1 MISSSSV
8 LRESPR
14 AADPPRR
21 LVERL
26 VGFWPPV
33 LVLVGWQLA
42 AMISP
47 TPFLVA
53 PPPAKILAAVPGLV
67 ADGLLV
73 DLGKTLARIAVGV
86 GVGATAGLLLGYAI
100 GSSARIRRHVE
111 PTIAL
116 VHPTPKIAVFPLFLL
131 LLGIGE
137 APRLALVAFGAF
149 FPVVI
154 NVAAGVRQVQS
165 SLHDVATIFGASRWQ
180 RIRYVVWPAGLP
192 WLLTG
197 LRIACSAG
205 FVATLA
211 TELLASNDGLGH
223 RLWLAWEVFRPEEVY
238 VVLAITATLGFTIH
252 RGILAIARHGLRW
265 QPEHQRSV

>member
-1 MISSSSV
+1 VSRP
-8 LRESPR
+8 LL
-14 AADPPRR
+14 AAAASRP
-21 LVERL
+21 LERWT
-26 VGFWPPV
+26 GFWPP
-33 LVLVGWQLA
+33 LLLLA
-42 AMISP
+42 AWQVAAVLSP

-53 PPPAKILAAVPGLV
+53 PPPSQILAAVPRLV
-67 ADGLLV
+67 ADGLLI

-86 GVGATAGLLLGYAI
+86 GAGATAGLLLGYAI
-100 GSSARIRRHVE
+100 GSSPRVRRHVE

-137 APRLALVAFGAF
+137 LPRLALVAFGAF
-149 FPVVI
+149 FPIVI
-154 NVAAGVRQVQS
+154 NVAAGVRQVQP
-165 SLHDVATIFGASRWQ
+165 SLHDVATIFGATRWQ
-180 RIRYVVWPAGLP
+180 RIRHVVWPACLP

-238 VVLAITATLGFTIH
+238 VVLAITATLGFSMH
-252 RGILAIARHGLRW
+252 RGILAIARRGLRW
-265 QPEHQRSV
+265 QPTHQRSL